1 MPSSADAELLRSL
14 QADIRALVVRDLTA
28 FFASIDLERPEAARD
43 ALLEYVPFLVATYGE
58 QAASMAADWYD
69 DVRAAESIGG
79 RFRAAMTVPDESEAA
94 EGLVRRAAGAL
105 FTDAPLAA
113 LPMIQGKAAMYAI
126 EGARQTVM
134 TATTRDPRSS
144 GWKRITRA
152 GACRFCR
159 MLAGRGAVYKES
171 TVHFA
176 AHGGAEG
183 GECNCAAVPSWD
195 PDAPEV
201 DVFLY
206 EASARM
212 SGLRRAAGNGDKG
225 AQRQIDEHNARIRN
239 YMESLDD

>member
-1 MPSSADAELLRSL
+1 MPTPADAEALREI
-14 QADIRALVVRDLTA
+14 QAGVRALVIGDLEA
-28 FFASIDLERPEAARD
+28 FFASLDLGRPEAARD

-58 QAASMAADWYD
+58 QAASLAADWYD
-69 DVRAAESIGG
+69 DVRADEGVPG
-79 RFRAAMTVPDESEAA
+79 RFRAAMDVPDESEAT

-105 FTDAPLAA
+105 FTDVPLAA
-113 LPMIQGKAAMYAI
+113 LPMIQGKAAQYAI

-134 TATTRDPRSS
+134 VSTMRDPRSS
-144 GWKRITRA
+144 GWRRVTRS

-171 TVHFA
+171 TAFFA

-206 EASARM
+206 EASRRTTGMSEPEKARHNEVI
-212 SGLRRAAGNGDKG
+212 RRAM
-225 AQRQIDEHNARIRN
+225 DE
-239 YMESLDD
+239 YVPE

>member
-1 MPSSADAELLRSL
+1 MPTPAETEALRQL
-14 QADIRALVVRDLTA
+14 QEDIRALVIRDLTA
-28 FFASIDLERPEAARD
+28 FFGSIDLSRPEAARD

-58 QAASMAADWYD
+58 QAASLAADWYD
-69 DVRAAESIGG
+69 DVRASEGVSG
-79 RFRAAMTVPDESEAA
+79 RFRAAMDVPDESEAT
-94 EGLVRRAAGAL
+94 EGLVRRAATAL

-134 TATTRDPRSS
+134 TSTIRDPRAS
-144 GWKRITRA
+144 GWQRVTRS

-176 AHGGAEG
+176 AHGGAKG

-206 EASARM
+206 EASIRT
-212 SGLRRAAGNGDKG
+212 SDLRRAAAKGDTD
-225 AQRQIDEHNARIRN
+225 AQRRLDEHNELIRRAVDE
-239 YMESLDD
+239 YT

>member
-1 MPSSADAELLRSL
+1 MPSSADAEALR
-14 QADIRALVVRDLTA
+14 QIQEDIRLLVIRDLEA
-28 FFASIDLERPEAARD
+28 FFASIDLGRPEAARD
-43 ALLEYVPFLVATYGE
+43 ALLEYVPFLVSTYGE
-58 QAASMAADWYD
+58 QAASLAADWYD

-79 RFRAAMTVPDESEAA
+79 RFRAAMDVPDESDAT

-113 LPMIQGKAAMYAI
+113 LPMIQGKAAQYAI

-134 TATTRDPRSS
+134 TSTTRDPRAS
-144 GWKRITRA
+144 GWQRVTRA
-152 GACRFCR
+152 GACRFCQ

-176 AHGGAEG
+176 AHGGAKG

-206 EASARM
+206 EASVRT
-212 SGLRRAAGNGDKG
+212 SDLRRAAAKGDTD
-225 AQRQIDEHNARIRN
+225 AQRRLEEHNELIRRAIDE
-239 YMESLDD
+239 YT

>member
-1 MPSSADAELLRSL
+1 MPSSADAEALRQLQEDIRSL
-14 QADIRALVVRDLTA
+14 VIRDLTA
-28 FFASIDLERPEAARD
+28 FFASIDLGRPEAARD

-58 QAASMAADWYD
+58 QAASLAADWYD
-69 DVRAAESIGG
+69 DVRSAEGVGG
-79 RFRAAMTVPDESEAA
+79 RFRAAMDVPDESDAT
-94 EGLVRRAAGAL
+94 EGLVRRAADAL
-105 FTDAPLAA
+105 FTDTPIAA

-134 TATTRDPRSS
+134 SSTTRDPRAS
-144 GWKRITRA
+144 GWQRVTRA

-176 AHGGAEG
+176 AHGGAKG

-206 EASARM
+206 EASIRT
-212 SGLRRAAGNGDKG
+212 SDLRRAAAKGDRS
-225 AQRQIDEHNARIRN
+225 AQRRLEEHNALVHRAIDE
-239 YMESLDD
+239 YT

>member
-1 MPSSADAELLRSL
+1 MPTPADTEALRQLQEDIRSL
-14 QADIRALVVRDLTA
+14 IIRDLEG
-28 FFASIDLERPEAARD
+28 FFASLDPDRPEAARD
-43 ALLEYVPFLVATYGE
+43 ALLEYVPFLVSTYGE
-58 QAASMAADWYD
+58 QAASLAADWYD
-69 DVRAAESIGG
+69 DVRASESVGG

-94 EGLVRRAAGAL
+94 QGLVRRAAGAL

-113 LPMIQGKAAMYAI
+113 LPMIQGKAAQYAI

-134 TATTRDPRSS
+134 ASTMRDPRSS
-144 GWKRITRA
+144 GWQRVTRE

-171 TVHFA
+171 TAFFA

-206 EASARM
+206 EASRRTTGLTEPEKARHNEVI
-212 SGLRRAAGNGDKG
+212 RRAM
-225 AQRQIDEHNARIRN
+225 DE
-239 YMESLDD
+239 YVPE

>member
-1 MPSSADAELLRSL
+1 MPTPAETEALRQL
-14 QADIRALVVRDLTA
+14 QEDIRALVIRDLTA
-28 FFASIDLERPEAARD
+28 FFGSIDLDRPEAARD
-43 ALLEYVPFLVATYGE
+43 ALLEYVPFLVTTYGE
-58 QAASMAADWYD
+58 QAASLAADWYD
-69 DVRAAESIGG
+69 DVRSAEGVSG
-79 RFRAAMTVPDESEAA
+79 RFRAAMDVPDESEAT
-94 EGLVRRAAGAL
+94 EGLVRRAATAL

-134 TATTRDPRSS
+134 TSTIRDPRAS
-144 GWKRITRA
+144 GWQRVTRS

-176 AHGGAEG
+176 AHGGAKG

-206 EASARM
+206 EASIRT
-212 SGLRRAAGNGDKG
+212 SDLRRAAAKGDTD
-225 AQRQIDEHNARIRN
+225 AQRRLDEHSALIHRAVDE
-239 YMESLDD
+239 YT